1 MTTITREYF
10 RGMTGPSLSRS
21 ASASTYMPDVS
32 AAASSVQSASF
43 ATLARI
49 ARECSEAGW
58 DGYDAKPLSRST
70 CDRARAFL
78 NVLPSFIVAP
88 DIVPEADGEIAIEW
102 HVAPRRTFSISI
114 GESGPLHYAGL
125 FGPDE
130 EIHGVSPF
138 TDSVPAT
145 FLRHISEI
153 VREVGPRRAT

>member
-10 RGMTGPSLSRS
+10 RGMAGPSLSRS
-21 ASASTYMPDVS
+21 ASASDYVPDVS
-32 AAASSVQSASF
+32 SAASSVQSASF
-43 ATLARI
+43 STLARI
-49 ARECSEAGW
+49 AGECGEAGW
-58 DGYDAKPLSRST
+58 DGYDAKPLSHST

-78 NVLPSFIVAP
+78 KVLPTFMVAP

-130 EIHGVSPF
+130 EVHGVSPF
-138 TDSVPAT
+138 TDSVSAT
-145 FLRHISEI
+145 FLRHIAEV
-153 VREVGPRRAT
+153 VRDAGPSRD